1 MLPVQLLY
9 LLIAVSAIAFRLIA
23 ETGAW
28 EWLPLGMGDRWT
40 HLNENLNEARGGL
53 AHPEIILWS
62 LR

>member
-28 EWLPLGMGDRWT
+28 ERLPLGMGDRWT
-40 HLNENLNEARGGL
+40 Y
-53 AHPEIILWS
+53 
-62 LR
+62 